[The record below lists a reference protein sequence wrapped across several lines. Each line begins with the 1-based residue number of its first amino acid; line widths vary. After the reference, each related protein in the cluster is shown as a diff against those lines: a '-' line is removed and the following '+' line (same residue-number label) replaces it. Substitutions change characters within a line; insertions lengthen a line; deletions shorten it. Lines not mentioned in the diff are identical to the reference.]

1 MFADV
6 GHGIMLALVAGF
18 LLYKKKKNKIE
29 PDESMTGYLYSGAE
43 LLLVCG
49 LSSTIFGFFFGSIL
63 GDEHLIP
70 ELMHKIG
77 VDWIPLINPLH
88 ETKLFLIVALSIGF
102 LMIQLGI
109 LLKVYQNIRY
119 GHGFASW
126 GAPLSLSIIYVGI
139 FTLLFNIIVGD
150 GIEWHAFHFTLQQLP
165 SWLVYL
171 VGLIPVLFV
180 LEYLHA
186 KSEGIMDAIDHIL
199 ALISNTLSFSRLMAL
214 LLVHAILSGL
224 PFTLTGTD
232 LLAGVSTFS
241 GSFLDVANID
251 LSSFGGLIH
260 GHYASAL
267 SISWVWWVVG
277 IVLGI
282 CIILPLE
289 GLLSFLNT
297 LRLHWVEWFTK
308 FYTGDGK
315 EFLPLK
321 EKLVVINFVP
331 KKGS

>member
-1 MFADV
+1 
-6 GHGIMLALVAGF
+6 
-18 LLYKKKKNKIE
+18 
-29 PDESMTGYLYSGAE
+29 
-43 LLLVCG
+43 
-49 LSSTIFGFFFGSIL
+49 
-63 GDEHLIP
+63 
-70 ELMHKIG
+70 
-77 VDWIPLINPLH
+77 
-88 ETKLFLIVALSIGF
+88 
-102 LMIQLGI
+102 MIQLGV

-126 GAPLSLSIIYVGI
+126 GAPLSLSVTYVGI
-139 FTLLFNIIVGD
+139 FALLFNIIVGD
-150 GIEWHAFHFTLQQLP
+150 GIYWHAFHFTLQPLP
-165 SWLVYL
+165 SWLVYF
-171 VGLIPVLFV
+171 VGAVPIVFV

-186 KSEGIMDAIDHIL
+186 KAEGIMDAIDHVL

-232 LLAGVSTFS
+232 LVARMTTFS
-241 GSFLDVANID
+241 GISLDVAHIN
-251 LSSFGGLIH
+251 LSHFGGLIH

-267 SISWVWWVVG
+267 SISWVWWIVG
-277 IVLGI
+277 IVLAI

-308 FYTGDGK
+308 FYTGDGE
-315 EFLPLK
+315 EFIPLK
-321 EKLVVINFVP
+321 EKLVSINFVP